1 MNRLTFKQQI
11 GNTASVVW
19 DIIVIGGGATG
30 LGVAMDAAQRGYHTL
45 LLEQSDFAKGTSSRS
60 TKLVHGGVRYLAQGD
75 VALVKEALH
84 ERGLLLA
91 NAPHLAHDQE
101 FIIPYYKWW
110 QGPFYGIGLKVY
122 DLLSGRL
129 SLGPSKVIGKDAVI
143 KALPAI
149 RREKLKGG
157 IVYHDGQFDD
167 SRLAIN
173 IAQTAAEKG
182 AVLLNYFKV
191 TGLEKNKAGKIS
203 GVNAT
208 DEETGETYEFQA
220 KTVINATGVFA
231 DEVLQMDEPG
241 ARPTIRPSQGV
252 HLVLDGAFLNSTS
265 ALMIPKTADGRV
277 LFALPWHGKVL
288 VGTTDTPLNAHSLE
302 PTALDTE
309 ISFILETAAGYL
321 LKPPTRADVLSVYAG
336 LRPLA
341 APQKDTDSTKEISRS
356 HKIIVADSGLIT
368 ITGGK
373 WTTFRKMAEDTV
385 DMAIATGGLAAVP
398 CGTETLHIHGY
409 TTAKAAPVP
418 IDVYGSDAA
427 AIETLIGAQPELSQ
441 PLHPRLPYI
450 KAQVIWA
457 VQQEMARTVDDVLSR
472 RLRALLLDARAAIE
486 MAPAIAAIMA
496 VELGRD
502 QAWAQEQVETFTAI
516 AAHYLLPEST
526 PVNNQH

>member
-1 MNRLTFKQQI
+1 MNRLTFKQQL
-11 GNTASVVW
+11 GNTATVVW

-30 LGVAMDAAQRGYHTL
+30 LGVAMDAGQRGFRTL

-75 VALVKEALH
+75 VGLVREALH

-110 QGPFYGIGLKVY
+110 QGPFYGIGLKLY
-122 DLLSGRL
+122 DLLSGKR
-129 SLGPSKVIGKDAVI
+129 SLGPSRVVGRQAVI
-143 KALPAI
+143 KALPVI
-149 RREKLKGG
+149 RRDNLKGG

-167 SRLAIN
+167 ARLAVN

-191 TGLEKNKAGKIS
+191 ISLRKAEDGKIN
-203 GVNAT
+203 GVTTT
-208 DEETGETYEFQA
+208 DLETGETYDLQA
-220 KTVINATGVFA
+220 RTVINATGVFA

-252 HLVLDGAFLNSTS
+252 HLVLDAAFLNSTS

-288 VGTTDTPLNAHSLE
+288 VGTTDTPLNDHSLE
-302 PTALDTE
+302 PQALETE
-309 ISFILETAAGYL
+309 INFILQTAGSYL
-321 LKPPTRADVLSVYAG
+321 QKAPTRADVLSVYAG

-356 HKIIVADSGLIT
+356 HKIITADSGLIT

-373 WTTFRKMAEDTV
+373 WTTFRKMAEETV
-385 DMAIATGGLAAVP
+385 DAAIVTGGLAAVA
-398 CGTETLHIHGY
+398 CATEGLHIHGY
-409 TTAKAAPVP
+409 TTAPAAPVP
-418 IDVYGSDAA
+418 LDVYGSDADPINA
-427 AIETLIGAQPELSQ
+427 LIKAQPELAGQ
-441 PLHPRLPYI
+441 LHPRLPYM

-472 RLRALLLDARAAIE
+472 RLRALLLDARAAID
-486 MAPAIAAIMA
+486 MAPVVAAILA
-496 VELGRD
+496 EELRKD
-502 QAWAQEQVETFTAI
+502 KTWEEEQVKTFTAI
-516 AAHYLLPEST
+516 AKHYLL
-526 PVNNQH
+526 H

>member
-30 LGVAMDAAQRGYHTL
+30 LGVAMDAAQRGYRTL

-75 VALVKEALH
+75 VGLVKEALH

-91 NAPHLAHDQE
+91 NAPHIAHNQQ

-110 QGPFYGIGLKVY
+110 QGPFYGIGLKLY

-129 SLGPSKVIGKDAVI
+129 SLGPSKVIGRNAVI
-143 KALPAI
+143 NALPAI
-149 RREKLKGG
+149 RKEKLKGG
-157 IVYHDGQFDD
+157 IVYQDGQFDD
-167 SRLAIN
+167 ARLAIN
-173 IAQTAAEKG
+173 LAQTAAEQG
-182 AVLLNYFKV
+182 AVVLNYFKV
-191 TGLEKNKAGKIS
+191 NGLLKNAAGKIA
-203 GVNAT
+203 GVTAT
-208 DEETGETYEFQA
+208 DLETEETYHLQA
-220 KTVINATGVFA
+220 KTVVNATGVFA

-241 ARPTIRPSQGV
+241 ARPTIRPSQGI
-252 HLVLDGAFLNSTS
+252 HLVLDASFLNSTS

-302 PTALDTE
+302 PQALETE
-309 ISFILETAAGYL
+309 ISFILQTAAGYL
-321 LKPPTRADVLSVYAG
+321 VKAPTRADVLSVFAG

-341 APQKDTDSTKEISRS
+341 APQKDTDNTKEISRS
-356 HKIIVADSGLIT
+356 HKIIVAGSGLVT

-373 WTTFRKMAEDTV
+373 WTTFRKMAEETV
-385 DMAIATGGLAAVP
+385 DMAITTGGLAPAP
-398 CGTETLHIHGY
+398 CGTESLHIHGY
-409 TTAKAAPVP
+409 TTDKPAADPL
-418 IDVYGSDAA
+418 DVYGSDAA
-427 AIETLIGAQPELSQ
+427 QIAILIDTQPGLQE

-457 VQQEMARTVDDVLSR
+457 VRQEMALTVEDVLSR
-472 RLRALLLDARAAIE
+472 RLRALLLDAHAAID
-486 MAPAIAAIMA
+486 MAPAVAAMMA
-496 VELGRD
+496 AELGKD
-502 QAWAQEQVETFTAI
+502 KSWEMKQVREFTAI

-526 PVNNQH
+526 PVHN

>member
-11 GNTASVVW
+11 GNTATVVW

-30 LGVAMDAAQRGYHTL
+30 LGVAMDAAQRGFRTL

-75 VALVKEALH
+75 VGLVKEALH

-110 QGPFYGIGLKVY
+110 QGPFYGIGLKLY
-122 DLLSGRL
+122 DFLSGRL
-129 SLGPSKVIGKDAVI
+129 SLGPSRVVGKQKVID
-143 KALPAI
+143 ALPAI
-149 RREKLKGG
+149 RREGLKGG

-167 SRLAIN
+167 ARLAVN

-191 TGLEKNKAGKIS
+191 TDLTKTEDGKIH
-203 GVNAT
+203 GVAAT
-208 DEETGETYEFQA
+208 DLETGETYDLRA
-220 KTVINATGVFA
+220 KIVINATGVFA
-231 DEVLQMDEPG
+231 DDVLQMDKPG

-252 HLVLDGAFLNSTS
+252 HLVLDASFLNSTS

-288 VGTTDTPLNAHSLE
+288 VGTTDTPLNNHSLE
-302 PTALDTE
+302 PQALETE
-309 ISFILETAAGYL
+309 VHFILETAGSYL
-321 LKPPTRADVLSVYAG
+321 QKAPTRSDVLSVYAG

-356 HKIIVADSGLIT
+356 HKIITAASGLIT

-385 DMAIATGGLAAVP
+385 DVAIASSGGGLAAVP
-398 CGTETLHIHGY
+398 CATEHLHIHGY
-409 TTAKAAPVP
+409 TTAALAPAP
-418 IDVYGSDAA
+418 LDVYGSDTNEINA
-427 AIETLIGAQPELSQ
+427 LIRSTPALAEQ
-441 PLHPRLPYI
+441 LHPRLPYI
-450 KAQVIWA
+450 KAQVVWA
-457 VQQEMARTVDDVLSR
+457 VRQEMARTLDDVLSR
-472 RLRALLLDARAAIE
+472 RLRAILLDARAAIE
-486 MAPAIAAIMA
+486 MAPAVATILAA
-496 VELGRD
+496 ELGKD
-502 QAWAQEQVETFTAI
+502 KAWEQQQLETFTAI
-516 AAHYLLPEST
+516 AGNYLL
-526 PVNNQH
+526 H

>member
-1 MNRLTFKQQI
+1 MNRLTFKQQL
-11 GNTASVVW
+11 GNTATVVW

-30 LGVAMDAAQRGYHTL
+30 LGIAMDAAQRGFRTL

-75 VALVKEALH
+75 VGLVKEALY

-110 QGPFYGIGLKVY
+110 QGPFYGIGLKLY

-129 SLGPSKVIGKDAVI
+129 SLGPSRVIGRQAVI
-143 KALPAI
+143 SALPAI
-149 RREKLKGG
+149 RKDGLKGG

-167 SRLAIN
+167 SRLAVN
-173 IAQTAAEKG
+173 IAQTATEKG

-191 TGLEKNKAGKIS
+191 TSLRKDANGKIN
-203 GVNAT
+203 GVTAK
-208 DEETGETYEFQA
+208 DLEGGETYDLQA

-231 DEVLQMDEPG
+231 DEVLQMDKPG

-252 HLVLDGAFLNSTS
+252 HLVLDASFLNSSS

-288 VGTTDTPLNAHSLE
+288 VGTTDTPLNDHSLE
-302 PTALDTE
+302 PQALETE
-309 ISFILETAAGYL
+309 INFILQTAGSYL
-321 LKPPTRADVLSVYAG
+321 QKAPTRADVLSVYAG

-356 HKIIVADSGLIT
+356 HKVITAASGLIT

-385 DMAIATGGLAAVP
+385 DTAIATGGLAVVP
-398 CGTETLHIHGY
+398 CATQSLHIHGY
-409 TTAKAAPVP
+409 TTAAAAPAP
-418 IDVYGSDAA
+418 LDVYGSDAA
-427 AIETLIGAQPELSQ
+427 EIRALITANPDLGEQ
-441 PLHPRLPYI
+441 LHPRLPYI
-450 KAQVIWA
+450 KAQVVWA
-457 VQQEMARTVDDVLSR
+457 VRQEMARTVDDVLSR
-472 RLRALLLDARAAIE
+472 RLRALLLDARAAVE
-486 MAPAIAAIMA
+486 MAPAVANILAT
-496 VELGRD
+496 ELGKD
-502 QAWAQEQVETFTAI
+502 KAWEDEQVKAFTAI
-516 AAHYLLPEST
+516 ATHYLL
-526 PVNNQH
+526 H

>member
-30 LGVAMDAAQRGYHTL
+30 LGVAMDAAQRGFRTL

-75 VALVKEALH
+75 VGLVKEALH

-110 QGPFYGIGLKVY
+110 QGPFYGIGLKLY
-122 DLLSGRL
+122 DFLSGRL
-129 SLGPSKVIGKDAVI
+129 SLGPSKVIGREAVI

-149 RREKLKGG
+149 RREHLKGG

-167 SRLAIN
+167 ARLAIN

-191 TGLEKNKAGKIS
+191 NGLQKDGAGKIN
-203 GVNAT
+203 GVHAT
-208 DEETGETYEFQA
+208 DLETGENYQLQA
-220 KTVINATGVFA
+220 KAVINATGVFA

-252 HLVLDGAFLNSTS
+252 HLVLDASFLNSTS

-288 VGTTDTPLNAHSLE
+288 VGTTDTPLNEHSLE
-302 PTALDTE
+302 PQALETE
-309 ISFILETAAGYL
+309 ISFILQTAAGYL
-321 LKPPTRADVLSVYAG
+321 LKAPTRADVLSVYAG

-356 HKIIVADSGLIT
+356 HKIIVAPSGLIT

-385 DMAIATGGLAAVP
+385 DMAISTVGLAAVP

-409 TTAKAAPVP
+409 TTEHAAPAP
-418 IDVYGSDAA
+418 LDVYGSDAA
-427 AIETLIGAQPELSQ
+427 QLVSLSNTKPELKESLS
-441 PLHPRLPYI
+441 PKLPYI

-457 VQQEMARTVDDVLSR
+457 VQQEMARTVEDVLSR
-472 RLRALLLDARAAIE
+472 RLRALLLDAHAAIE
-486 MAPAIAAIMA
+486 MAPGVAVIMA
-496 VELGRD
+496 AELGKD
-502 QAWAQEQVETFTAI
+502 KAWEQEQVTTFTAI
-516 AAHYLLPEST
+516 AAHYLLPLS
-526 PVNNQH
+526 PSVNY

>member
-30 LGVAMDAAQRGYHTL
+30 LGVAMDAAQRGYRTL

-75 VALVKEALH
+75 VGLVKEALH

-122 DLLSGRL
+122 DLLSGHL
-129 SLGPSKVIGKDAVI
+129 SLGPSKVIGRNAVI

-167 SRLAIN
+167 ARLAIN
-173 IAQTAAEKG
+173 IAQTAAEQG
-182 AVLLNYFKV
+182 AILLNYFKV
-191 TGLEKNKAGKIS
+191 IGLDKDNTGKIS
-203 GVNAT
+203 GVNAQ
-208 DEETGETYEFQA
+208 DEETGETYQFRA

-241 ARPTIRPSQGV
+241 AKPTIRPSQGV
-252 HLVLDGAFLNSTS
+252 HLVLDASFLDSTS

-302 PTALDTE
+302 PQALEAE
-309 ISFILETAAGYL
+309 ISFILQTAAGYL
-321 LKPPTRADVLSVYAG
+321 IKPPTRADVLSVYAG

-341 APQKDTDSTKEISRS
+341 APQKETDSTKEISRS
-356 HKIIVADSGLIT
+356 HKIIVASSGLIT

-385 DMAIATGGLAAVP
+385 DTAITTGGLAAVP

-409 TTAKAAPVP
+409 TTAPFPAPL
-418 IDVYGSDAA
+418 DVYGSDAVE
-427 AIETLIGAQPELSQ
+427 IEAFAETRPDLKAQ
-441 PLHPRLPYI
+441 LHPRLPYI

-457 VQQEMARTVDDVLSR
+457 IEHEMARTVDDVLSR
-472 RLRALLLDARAAIE
+472 RLRALLLDAHAAID
-486 MAPAIAAIMA
+486 MAPGIAAIMA
-496 VELGRD
+496 DELNKD
-502 QAWAQEQVETFTAI
+502 KAWEQEQVKAFAAI
-516 AAHYLLPEST
+516 AAHYLLPAST
-526 PVNNQH
+526 PVNNQL